1 MDHPKHGNVK
11 IERTEYGY
19 PDYSDISEAVTA
31 AISDI
36 SERQGGTSGLTIIYY
51 GYSDDIVSVVSSCR
65 QLLCYST
72 STNW

>member
-36 SERQGGTSGLTIIYY
+36 SERQGGTSGLTIICHY
-51 GYSDDIVSVVSSCR
+51 GDDIDDDDSGVMQTTWS
-65 QLLCYST
+65 
-72 STNW
+72 